1 MTSVSFSVFT
11 KPWKTQ
17 PITQLG
23 EFVKEL
29 GFDGIELPVRPGYQV
44 EPENVVRDLPTAAK
58 QLSSLGVKIYSV
70 AGPTDEATIAACGE
84 AGIPVIRTM
93 ANISQEEGYLAGE
106 ARWQRPERDH
116 RLPRG
121 QPAFLVARR
130 PAPGL
135 QFDPP

>member
-1 MTSVSFSVFT
+1 MSLPRIDPILTVFT

-44 EPENVVRDLPTAAK
+44 EPENAVRDLPTAAK

-70 AGPTDEATIAACGE
+70 AGPTDEATIVACGE

-106 ARWQRPERDH
+106 ARW
-116 RLPRG
+116 
-121 QPAFLVARR
+121 
-130 PAPGL
+130 
-135 QFDPP
+135 